1 MSEPR
6 APRVLVADDDGDIRD
21 LITFKLRRAGIEVTA
36 VADGTQAL
44 DSLRNDCPDLALID
58 VMMPGL
64 TGIEVV
70 REARKEARLATLP
83 MFLLTAMAHADDV
96 ERGYTAGA
104 TDYITK
110 PFNLR
115 ELLARVTAALP
126 PSLLSQPL
134 LRQ

>member
-1 MSEPR
+1 M
-6 APRVLVADDDGDIRD
+6 LVADDDGDIRD

-70 REARKEARLATLP
+70 CEARKEARLATLP
-83 MFLLTAMAHADDV
+83 MFLLTAMANADDV

-126 PSLLSQPL
+126 PSLLPQPL
-134 LRQ
+134 LSQ